1 MAKVGLKD
9 TLALLAKGYSKKEI
23 DALAAIDE
31 ENQQEEQALPAEDIK
46 AQDDAAAEES
56 NPEPD
61 YKTMYEENEDGATY
75 GERCEAVF
83 PGTIKMLQCL
93 LTAAGIERVTV
104 GEERLSAQFLHY
116 IHHCTGIVGT
126 QIADVAHLAEVHLYG
141 HKLAVQVKVGNTG
154 LADKLLQ
161 FGG

>member
-31 ENQQEEQALPAEDIK
+31 ENQQEEQAAPAEDKK

-61 YKTMYEENEDGATY
+61 YKTMYEELLKEKEAKVKEIEDKDNQ
-75 GERCEAVF
+75 
-83 PGTIKMLQCL
+83 IKEIQKDNIHEDSLPE
-93 LTAAGIERVTV
+93 IEKAY
-104 GEERLSAQFLHY
+104 EEEQASLIDAIRSFY
-116 IHHCTGIVGT
+116 
-126 QIADVAHLAEVHLYG
+126 
-141 HKLAVQVKVGNTG
+141 
-154 LADKLLQ
+154 
-161 FGG
+161 

>member
-31 ENQQEEQALPAEDIK
+31 ESEQEKEQAVPAEDIK

-61 YKTMYEENEDGATY
+61 YKAMYEDLLKEKEAKDKEIKDKEDQ
-75 GERCEAVF
+75 
-83 PGTIKMLQCL
+83 IKEIQKDNIHEDNLPEMEK
-93 LTAAGIERVTV
+93 AY
-104 GEERLSAQFLHY
+104 EEEQASLIDAIRSFY
-116 IHHCTGIVGT
+116 
-126 QIADVAHLAEVHLYG
+126 
-141 HKLAVQVKVGNTG
+141 
-154 LADKLLQ
+154 
-161 FGG
+161 